1 MPDGAPEAAAMTSPQ
16 SAGPERRPEVIVD
29 LAYEDG
35 DLFVSVWNIGAAP
48 ARDVR
53 VRFDRPLVGAGET
66 KFDGLR
72 LFRGIPFLA
81 PGRRITA
88 FLDTAASCASRGQA
102 TAFTATVAWSD
113 ETGARYETICPHDLA
128 IYIDLPAR
136 LRRDKGE
143 AGS

>member
-1 MPDGAPEAAAMTSPQ
+1 MTSPE
-16 SAGPERRPEVIVD
+16 SAGPERRPDVILD

-53 VRFDRPLVGAGET
+53 VRFDRPLVGAGGT
-66 KFDGLR
+66 RIDALR

-88 FLDTAASCASRGQA
+88 FLDTAAGCASRGDD
-102 TAFTATVAWSD
+102 TAFTATVTCSD
-113 ETGARYETICPHDLA
+113 ETGARYETRCPHDLA
-128 IYIDLPAR
+128 IYADLPAR
-136 LRRDKGE
+136 LRREKGD